1 MHPPYPSS
9 SGNSVHRKLAGA
21 LALSLAFASM
31 AVQARDEGRE
41 EVRKHLRAGRPHVQE
56 ELLIQFRA
64 TADTAAQ
71 TSTLVRHR
79 GMRIADLRRK
89 AERLD
94 RKGDL
99 ALVRIPRGK
108 NMEAALNE
116 LELDGNVEF
125 VEPNW
130 VYTRQQV
137 VPVPTPPPNDPN
149 LANLWGML
157 GANTSP
163 SNPNGS
169 GALALWTAGLRCDA
183 AVHVGV
189 IDEGVMN
196 THADLR
202 ANIWVNAQEA
212 TVNRADND
220 ANGYIDDTNGW
231 DFDGRNRTT
240 YDGPADDHGSHVA
253 GTIAA
258 TANNA
263 AGVFGVCPTAK
274 IITAKFLGTRGGT
287 TANAIAAVRYITDL
301 KVRKGLRIVATN
313 NSWGGGGYS
322 QALSDAIR
330 AAGDQ
335 NILFIAAAGNSN
347 QNIDT
352 LPSYPAAYDL
362 PNVIA
367 VAAIDATGNR
377 ASFSNYGSTR
387 VHIAAPGVNILSTIP
402 NSVGQAAYAYY
413 SGTSMATPHV
423 TGAAAM
429 FASLNP
435 SATAAQIK
443 EALLCSAAVSP
454 QLVGLVNGARRL
466 DVSSFRAG
474 FTCPVAP

>member
-1 MHPPYPSS
+1 
-9 SGNSVHRKLAGA
+9 
-21 LALSLAFASM
+21 M

-71 TSTLVRHR
+71 TSTLMRHR

-137 VPVPTPPPNDPN
+137 VPTPPPNDPN

-157 GANTSP
+157 GATTSP

-322 QALSDAIR
+322 QALADAIR

-367 VAAIDATGNR
+367 VAAIDAAGNR

-402 NSVGQAAYAYY
+402 NSRGQAAYAYY